1 MTVSGPRPWWLV
13 CARALALALPA
24 PGAADPARVEA
35 LLRQADE
42 SRSADPEGF
51 RALLGQLDGMLDQ
64 ATPLQREQ
72 LRFLHTYRL
81 ALEGR
86 FDQAIAELQR
96 LLAETRDVTLRFRA
110 GAFLANNHAVTRE
123 FSAALGAL
131 DQALGLLPGVTDREA
146 RHQGLLAAAIVY
158 NQVGQYPL
166 GLHYAELT
174 LSEPASG
181 RSRCIAWI
189 TRLEARFNLRT
200 LDGDEARLH
209 QEIASCLD
217 HGEVL
222 LANFMRGYLARSWA
236 ARGDHQRAIELL
248 AAHQAEVVATGYP
261 GLINEMASLL
271 AEYHLAVDNLGL
283 AARHANQALAVGT
296 GDTRTLPRV
305 TAHRI
310 LYEVALRR
318 GDTAAALDHFRRY
331 AEADKAYLDDV
342 KARELAFQM
351 AQHDSLQKTQTI
363 ELLNRRNEV
372 LQLEQEVARQSAA
385 NSRLLLGLLALLLA
399 SIGFWAYKIK
409 RLQISFRRLAE
420 TDVLTG
426 ISNRLHFTRQVEQD
440 LAGCAR
446 NGEALGLVMFD
457 LDNFKAINDRHGHAA
472 GDWVLRQ
479 VAEACRGAC
488 RSKDRIGRIGGEE
501 FAIALVGCD
510 LDAATKMARDCRERI
525 AAIDTSPTG
534 SRFPVSASFGVSG
547 TVLSG
552 YRLETLLAQADLAL
566 YRSKGE
572 GRNRV
577 SVFQATAAVAATLP
591 LPGRPT
597 VAGPPDP
604 RPV

>member
-1 MTVSGPRPWWLV
+1 MTAPGRRAWWLA
-13 CARALALALPA
+13 CALALALLPA
-24 PGAADPARVEA
+24 WAAASARVET
-35 LLRQADE
+35 LLRQADA
-42 SRSADPEGF
+42 SRSADPDGF
-51 RALLGQLDGMLDQ
+51 RALLGQLDGLLDQ

-81 ALEGR
+81 ALDGR
-86 FDQAIAELQR
+86 FDQAIAELRR
-96 LLAETRDVTLRFRA
+96 LLADTRDATLRYRA

-131 DQALGLLPGVTDREA
+131 DQALALLPQVTDLDA

-189 TRLEARFNLRT
+189 TRLEAQFNLRT
-200 LDGDEARLH
+200 MDGDEARLH
-209 QEIASCLD
+209 EEIASCVE

-222 LANFMRGYLARSWA
+222 LANFMRGYLARTWA
-236 ARGDHQRAIELL
+236 AKGRHAQAIELL
-248 AAHQAEVVATGYP
+248 TAHQPEVLATRYP
-261 GLINEMASLL
+261 GLIGEIASLL
-271 AEYHLAVDNLGL
+271 AEYHLAVGNLEL
-283 AARHANQALAVGT
+283 AARFANQTLVVGA
-296 GDTRTLPRV
+296 GEAYTLPRV
-305 TAHRI
+305 SAHRI

-318 GDTAAALDHFRRY
+318 DETGAALEHYRRY

-372 LQLEQEVARQSAA
+372 LQLEQVVAGQSAA
-385 NSRLLLGLLALLLA
+385 NSRLLLGLLAVLLA

-440 LAGCAR
+440 LAACAR
-446 NGEALGLVMFD
+446 SGSALGLVMFD

-488 RSKDRIGRIGGEE
+488 RGKDRIGRIGGEE

-510 LDAATKMARDCRERI
+510 LDAATQMARVCRERI
-525 AAIDTSPTG
+525 AAIDSSPTG
-534 SRFPVSASFGVSG
+534 SRFPISASFGVSG
-547 TVLSG
+547 TSLSG
-552 YRLETLLAQADLAL
+552 YRFETLLAQADLAL

-577 SVFQATAAVAATLP
+577 SVFQPVPAATVPDLAP
-591 LPGRPT
+591 PPARPI
-597 VAGPPDP
+597 AADPDP

>member
-1 MTVSGPRPWWLV
+1 MTAPGRCAWWLA
-13 CARALALALPA
+13 CALALVVVA
-24 PGAADPARVEA
+24 PSAGAAPRVEA
-35 LLRQADE
+35 EVRQGGAI
-42 SRSADPEGF
+42 RRADPDGF
-51 RALLGQLDGMLDQ
+51 RALLAQVDRLQ
-64 ATPLQREQ
+64 AEATPLQRDR

-81 ALEGR
+81 ALEGHS
-86 FDQAIAELQR
+86 DQAVAELQR
-96 LLAETRDVTLRFRA
+96 LLADTRDATLRFRA

-131 DQALGLLPGVTDREA
+131 DQALALLPEVTDLEA

-189 TRLEARFNLRT
+189 TRLEARFNLRSQG
-200 LDGDEARLH
+200 DDEARLN
-209 QEIASCLD
+209 QEVASCVA

-236 ARGDHQRAIELL
+236 ARGEHQRAIDLL
-248 AAHQAEVVATGYP
+248 SEHQPEVEATRYP
-261 GLINEMASLL
+261 GLIGEIASLL
-271 AEYHLAVDNLGL
+271 AEYHLATGNLGL
-283 AARHANQALAVGT
+283 AARHANRTLAAGT
-296 GDTRTLPRV
+296 GDAYTLPRV
-305 TAHRI
+305 TAHRV

-318 GDTAAALDHFRRY
+318 GDTAAALEHFRRY
-331 AEADKAYLDDV
+331 AQADKAYLDDV

-372 LQLEQEVARQSAA
+372 LQLEQVVARQSAA

-409 RLQISFRRLAE
+409 RLQISFRRLAQ

-426 ISNRLHFTRQVEQD
+426 ISNRLHFTRLVEQD
-440 LAGCAR
+440 LAACAR
-446 NGEALGLVMFD
+446 SGEPLGLVMFD

-488 RSKDRIGRIGGEE
+488 RGRDRIGRIGGEE

-510 LDAATKMARDCRERI
+510 LDAATKVARDCRERI
-525 AAIDTSPTG
+525 AAIDSSPTG

-547 TVLSG
+547 TSLSG
-552 YRLETLLAQADLAL
+552 YRFENLLAQADLAL

-577 SVFQATAAVAATLP
+577 SVFDPGNAPQAPPVAPARAAPVP
-591 LPGRPT
+591 
-597 VAGPPDP
+597 AGPPVP
-604 RPV
+604 